1 MGGLFTVL
9 YPYKEI
15 ILRLAL
21 AVICG
26 AAFGIERQQA
36 QKPVGARTNILI
48 CVAACEI
55 AYLSARGFGETIGAY
70 GAAMSIRTDPARLV
84 VGVLTGIGFIGAG
97 IIYKERNG
105 IIQGITTASSVYL
118 IACVG
123 IGIGLGQYFIAL
135 SAAAIGFITL
145 MAPEIGEHIKKIGRK

>member
-1 MGGLFTVL
+1 MGEIFTVL

-21 AVICG
+21 ALICG

-48 CVAACEI
+48 CVASCEI
-55 AYLSARGFGETIGAY
+55 AYLSAHGFTETLNAY
-70 GAAMSIRTDPARLV
+70 SAAMSVRTDPARLV

-105 IIQGITTASSVYL
+105 IIQGITTAASVYL

-135 SAAAIGFITL
+135 SAAVIGFITL
-145 MAPEIGEHIKKIGRK
+145 MAPEIGEHVNKLMKK